1 MISQYEVI
9 KSKNCTK
16 IQTIDIFDLG
26 RGYSQIFFFLF
37 FFERRGGKRMHD
49 TFFHKPSALNKST
62 SGWPV
67 EARKMAATKF
77 FCSVG
82 EVKTKAIIVSW
93 RTSARSFFCDGEIS
107 AGVPTHIITCNCNN
121 RLVYIHIL
129 LHPSFFAGKPLLS
142 FSTFLTIE

>member
-1 MISQYEVI
+1 MKQLSL
-9 KSKNCTK
+9 K
-16 IQTIDIFDLG
+16 IVQKYKRLIYLTWGEDTPK
-26 RGYSQIFFFLF
+26 YFFFLF
-37 FFERRGGKRMHD
+37 FLRGEGENGCIIH
-49 TFFHKPSALNKST
+49 FFTSHQPPSALNKST

-129 LHPSFFAGKPLLS
+129 LHPSFFACKPLLS